1 MIEVELDPKT
11 ALELTGDR
19 LLYTFEQCEVCA
31 RLYDP
36 NLGHECTMLASKT
49 RDEVI
54 KGLLTCMCY
63 GCSGK
68 CPYFS
73 RDNKVLLTG
82 QLVRYSCKNRLA
94 EDVKRIFQSEA
105 EEV

>member
-19 LLYTFEQCEVCA
+19 LLYTFEQCETCA

-36 NLGHECTMLASKT
+36 SLGHECEMLLPKT
-49 RDEVI
+49 REEVV
-54 KGLLTCMCY
+54 KGLLSCMCY
-63 GCSGK
+63 GCSSK
-68 CPYFS
+68 CPYLL
-73 RDNKVLLTG
+73 RNHKVLLNG
-82 QLVRYSCKNRLA
+82 EFEKYSCKKQLA
-94 EDVKRIFQSEA
+94 EDVKRIFQSV

>member
-31 RLYDP
+31 KLYDP
-36 NLGHECTMLASKT
+36 SLGHKCEMLLPKT
-49 RDEVI
+49 REEVV

-63 GCSGK
+63 GCSGE
-68 CPYFS
+68 CPY
-73 RDNKVLLTG
+73 LLRNYKILLNG
-82 QLVRYSCKNRLA
+82 ELAKYSCKKQLA
-94 EDVKRIFQSEA
+94 EDVKRIFQSA

>member
-1 MIEVELDPKT
+1 MIEVELDPRT
-11 ALELTGDR
+11 ALELNGDKI
-19 LLYTFEQCEVCA
+19 LYTLEQCEVCA
-31 RLYDP
+31 KLYDP
-36 NLGHECTMLASKT
+36 NLGHECEMLLQKT

-54 KGLLTCMCY
+54 KGMLHCMCY

-73 RDNKVLLTG
+73 RNNKFLLTG
-82 QLVRYSCKNRLA
+82 QLVRYSCKKQLE
-94 EDVKRIFQSEA
+94 EDVKRIFQSA